1 MSHTMTLTDSDK
13 STLLYTIEPPSRK
26 KPEMTIRTSQPPSQ
40 ILATATFHL
49 HSFSPSSIDLTL
61 HGRALSLKS
70 RGLFKSGY
78 SYYSPTA
85 NGAMRTWKGDSVL
98 GTSNMEC
105 EDEAGQ
111 VVAKFGSNSLSLK
124 KGGTL
129 EVVRVGEL
137 DEIVGTGMAVFEM
150 RQKKK
155 IAEMEA
161 GAEIGGAA
169 GDAAGAVAGS

>member
-1 MSHTMTLTDSDK
+1 
-13 STLLYTIEPPSRK
+13 
-26 KPEMTIRTSQPPSQ
+26 
-40 ILATATFHL
+40 
-49 HSFSPSSIDLTL
+49 
-61 HGRALSLKS
+61 
-70 RGLFKSGY
+70 
-78 SYYSPTA
+78 
-85 NGAMRTWKGDSVL
+85 
-98 GTSNMEC
+98 MEC